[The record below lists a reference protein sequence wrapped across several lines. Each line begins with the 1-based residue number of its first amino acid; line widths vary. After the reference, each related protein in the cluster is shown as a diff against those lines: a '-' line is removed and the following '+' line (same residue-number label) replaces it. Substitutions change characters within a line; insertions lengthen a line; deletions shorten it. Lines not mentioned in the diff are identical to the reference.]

1 MVGLGIGYVFDVLH
15 DFAKHVQILQVLNHT
30 IWSIIYRS
38 DYS

>member
-15 DFAKHVQILQVLNHT
+15 DFAKHVQILNHT